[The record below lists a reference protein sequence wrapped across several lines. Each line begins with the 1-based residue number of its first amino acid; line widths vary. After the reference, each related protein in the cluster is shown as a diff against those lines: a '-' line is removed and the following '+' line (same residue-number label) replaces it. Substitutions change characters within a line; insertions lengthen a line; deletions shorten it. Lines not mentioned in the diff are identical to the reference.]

1 VADLE
6 KLLRACLNWKVIGAL
21 LVVGVGVWAV
31 APKLLIGVLPILLI
45 AVCPL
50 SMMLMM
56 RSMQGDHQGASA
68 RRTDG
73 ADGKGAAREERL
85 ADLKSQLEQT
95 RSQEEAIGRGIA
107 KLEATF
113 DDERFESP

>member
-45 AVCPL
+45 GVCPL

-56 RSMQGDHQGASA
+56 RSTGDHQGASA

-73 ADGKGAAREERL
+73 ADGKGAAREESL

-95 RSQEEAIGRGIA
+95 RTQEEAIGREIA

-113 DDERFESP
+113 DDERFQSP